1 MFKKARETIIRADTI
16 LDKMSTSP
24 RQWDG
29 RALA

>member
-1 MFKKARETIIRADTI
+1 MFTKARETIRADTI